1 MKLGKKL
8 CKTLRKSFSLVLAF
22 TMMLSVCAVS
32 GMNLGKVAAAESK
45 TLYYMNT
52 NGWGSVYAYTWTKVS
67 GKTTTYT
74 GKWPGTA
81 MDKVQNVKQN
91 VYKITVDANA
101 EYIIFTNNIGSQT
114 GDIKIPS
121 SSNMIYNNG
130 GWSEYSETHVVSNYE
145 YDAKIDNNSF
155 GNNMYIA
162 SCSYY
167 DYLDDQELNTQ
178 WGNVKKAGNDE
189 TATWYPFDKFNS
201 YLSDYY
207 KNNSV
212 KKPIYYGNFNTGTAN
227 EDGRKNTYNTKK
239 DSLYGYDA
247 AANNSKAVWYDSETT
262 DVDVNDTNKLAS
274 CADPDSYS
282 WSYQGI
288 VARNLG
294 SDGSLQMVKTD
305 NSGTVAAPFFSDSFL
320 SKSAGN
326 NTYGKKVNAALP
338 FVYNSNTKKYSYQSS
353 TVTTHENPV
362 NGIYLKNANTGSST
376 NNLNGVTS
384 DSLTLMYGG
393 SDTSKAILDGKQ
405 WFNSGNSGYG
415 FFPFNNNTINHTSG
429 KDGKVDVRND
439 LNYGFGMALSVDFT
453 VPENGKIDNQDVT
466 FTFTGDDDVWIFIDG
481 KLVVDL
487 GGDHKDASCTLNFAN
502 KSTTYSTG
510 LNSKSVTSASSVYSL
525 SDVMKGSTK
534 NTVHKLQMF
543 YMERGLIESN
553 LQVEFSFIPVDN
565 KLTTTK
571 TVNTVNVND
580 GIKDAVSAA
589 DTFTFTN
596 VNNGT
601 ANSDNS
607 ALSYKEYLY
616 TDKAGS
622 TSSKT
627 SDANGSYAM
636 KDGDSSSFTNITNV
650 GNWLTVSENM
660 ADSFI
665 KYSSSTYSVTDVKNG
680 IQKANGNGTS
690 ANFLF
695 KNEINEKH
703 ATDYKV
709 DFVNT
714 PQLADLN
721 VTKAAFDKDGNPITN
736 EKYNF
741 TVYLSFDGGKT
752 YKQYPLEYTIGS
764 TEYVASN
771 GTFALKGGETAV
783 FPNIPVG
790 TMYKIVEEANS
801 DYTVSS
807 VNSTGTVA
815 DNGATAQFTN
825 KQIDKSNAH
834 VTLSAAKILDGETPD
849 VNTFEF
855 TLTEMKKSGSALTE
869 SKLLQT
875 KNNFGDKI
883 TFDALEYEYRG
894 VDTPTTTQPVT
905 DQPTVAP
912 TTAKPTVQPTTAAP
926 TTTPVS
932 QNTVYLKPNSNWK
945 EANARFAIYV
955 FNDSTN
961 SKQWVSMTASN
972 VDGYYQA
979 EIPSGTW
986 EEIIFCRMN
995 PANLTN
1001 SWDTEWNQTNDLDI
1015 PSTTSTNRC
1024 YTVAEGTWDKGGGSW
1039 GAVPSTTRSL
1049 AKAKAQAAEP
1059 VEANGGASVNA
1070 SATVDKFYYQIA
1082 EKNLGG
1088 DTYTFDTA
1096 KYYAVVSVDR
1106 TTAPNTAS
1114 VKYYPTAQDAVSE
1127 TNEIANPADNVKF
1140 VNYHKGSIEISKAG
1154 SDGTTFKNM
1163 AGQVEFSLYKL
1174 NTPTDELTADNLVE
1188 AKTIDNNGIVK
1199 FENLRIFKGQ
1209 DTDDTSEHQLYCFV
1223 ETKAAPGYN
1232 LSTEKHFFTVPYAQQ
1247 CESGEEADFAIGG
1260 VGFKYLPDSDGKMI
1274 YHIKA
1279 GTVNNYPLTMPQ
1291 ASGAGMN
1298 GFVIGGIAVVGVAG
1312 TLLMSY
1318 TIYDRRSRKKRRAR
1332 YRK

>member
-52 NGWGSVYAYTWTKVS
+52 NGWGSVYAYTWTSSTKYS
-67 GKTTTYT
+67 GD
-74 GKWPGTA
+74 WPGTS
-81 MDKVQNVKQN
+81 MDKLSNVKHN
-91 VYKITVDANA
+91 VYKITVDAEA
-101 EYIIFTNNIGSQT
+101 ENIIFSDGNGAQT
-114 GDIKIPS
+114 GEITIPS

-130 GWSEYSETHVVSNYE
+130 TWSEYSETVVEDKFE
-145 YDAKIDNNSF
+145 YDAKIDSSF
-155 GNNMYIA
+155 PDSMYLA

-167 DYLDDQELNTQ
+167 DYLDDQELSTQ
-178 WGNVKKAGNDE
+178 WGNVETAGNS
-189 TATWYPFDKFNS
+189 ATWYPFDNFNS

-207 KNNSV
+207 KNNNV
-212 KKPIYYGNFNTGTAN
+212 KKPLYYGNFNTGTAG
-227 EDGRKNTYNTKK
+227 ESDRKDTYNAKK

-247 AANNSKAVWYDSETT
+247 AANNSKAVWHDIKTT
-262 DVDVNDTNKLAS
+262 NIDVNNTNDLAGCS
-274 CADPDSYS
+274 SPDSWS

-288 VARNLG
+288 VSKDLS
-294 SDGSLQMVKTD
+294 SDGSLMMMKND

-320 SKSAGN
+320 SQSAGN

-338 FVYNSNTKKYSYQSS
+338 FTYDSNTKKYSYQSS
-353 TVTTHENPV
+353 TVGSHANPV
-362 NGIYLKNANTGSST
+362 NSIYLKNANTGSST

-393 SDTSKAILDGKQ
+393 SDTSKAIHDGKL
-405 WFNSGNSGYG
+405 WFNSGESGYG
-415 FFPFNNNTINHTSG
+415 FFPFNNNTINHTG
-429 KDGKVDVRND
+429 KDVRND

-453 VPENGKIDNQDVT
+453 VPEGGKIDDQDVT
-466 FTFTGDDDVWIFIDG
+466 FTFTGDDDVWIYIDG

-487 GGDHKDASCTLNFAN
+487 GGDHKDASCTLNFAKN
-502 KSTTYSTG
+502 STTYATG

-525 SDVMKGSTK
+525 SDVMNGSTK

-553 LQVEFSFIPVDN
+553 LQVEFSFTPVDN

-580 GIKDAVSAA
+580 GIKDAVAAA

-601 ANSDNS
+601 ANSGNS

-616 TDKAGS
+616 TDKTGS

-650 GNWLTVSENM
+650 GNWLKVSENM
-660 ADSFI
+660 ANSFI
-665 KYSSSTYSVTDVKNG
+665 KYSSTYSVTDVNNG
-680 IQKANGNGTS
+680 IQKGSGSGTS

-714 PQLADLN
+714 PQLSNLD
-721 VTKAAFDKDGNPITN
+721 VSKSAFDKDGNPITN
-736 EKYNF
+736 VSYNF

-801 DYTVSS
+801 DYTVT
-807 VNSTGTVA
+807 STGETGIVNDSGAVA
-815 DNGATAQFTN
+815 KFVN
-825 KQIDKSNAH
+825 KEIDKSDVH
-834 VTLSAAKILDGETPD
+834 VTLNAAKTLDGTTPD
-849 VNTFEF
+849 VNTFVF
-855 TLTEMKKSGSALTE
+855 TLIEMVKDGSTLTE
-869 SKLLQT
+869 SKLLQE
-875 KNNFGDKI
+875 KNNYGDKV
-883 TFDALEYEYRG
+883 TFDSIAYEYREA
-894 VDTPTTTQPVT
+894 PTDPVT
-905 DQPTVAP
+905 
-912 TTAKPTVQPTTAAP
+912 QPTTAA
-926 TTTPVS
+926 
-932 QNTVYLKPNSNWK
+932 
-945 EANARFAIYV
+945 
-955 FNDSTN
+955 
-961 SKQWVSMTASN
+961 
-972 VDGYYQA
+972 
-979 EIPSGTW
+979 
-986 EEIIFCRMN
+986 
-995 PANLTN
+995 
-1001 SWDTEWNQTNDLDI
+1001 
-1015 PSTTSTNRC
+1015 
-1024 YTVAEGTWDKGGGSW
+1024 
-1039 GAVPSTTRSL
+1039 PSTTRSL
-1049 AKAKAQAAEP
+1049 AKAKAAEP
-1059 VEANGGASVNA
+1059 VEANGGAGVNA

-1114 VKYYPTAQDAVSE
+1114 VKYYSTAQDAVSE

-1174 NTPTDELTADNLVE
+1174 DSPSDELTSNNLVE
-1188 AKTIDNNGIVK
+1188 TKAIDNNGIVK
-1199 FENLRIFKGQ
+1199 FEDLLIFKGQ
-1209 DTDDTSEHQLYCFV
+1209 NKDNTSEHQLYCFV

-1232 LSTEKHFFTVPYAQQ
+1232 ISSEKHFFTVPYARQ
-1247 CESGEEADFAIGG
+1247 CESGEEAEFAIGG

-1279 GTVNNYPLTMPQ
+1279 GTVTNYPLTMPQ

-1298 GFVIGGIAVVGVAG
+1298 GYVVLGLSVVGLAATMFMG
-1312 TLLMSY
+1312 Y

>member
-52 NGWGSVYAYTWTKVS
+52 NGWGSVYAYTWTSSTKYS
-67 GKTTTYT
+67 GD
-74 GKWPGTA
+74 WPGTS
-81 MDKVQNVKQN
+81 MDKLSNVKHN
-91 VYKITVDANA
+91 VYKITVDAEA
-101 EYIIFTNNIGSQT
+101 ENIIFSDGNGAQT
-114 GDIKIPS
+114 GEITIPS

-130 GWSEYSETHVVSNYE
+130 TWSEYSETVVEDKVEDKFE
-145 YDAKIDNNSF
+145 YDAKIDSSF
-155 GNNMYIA
+155 PDSMYLA

-167 DYLDDQELNTQ
+167 DYLDDQELSTQ
-178 WGNVKKAGNDE
+178 WGNVKTAGNS
-189 TATWYPFDKFNS
+189 ATWYPFDNFNS

-207 KNNSV
+207 KNNNV
-212 KKPIYYGNFNTGTAN
+212 KKPLYYGNFNTGTAG
-227 EDGRKNTYNTKK
+227 ESDRKDTYNAKK
-239 DSLYGYDA
+239 GSLYGYDA
-247 AANNSKAVWYDSETT
+247 AANNSKAVWHDSNTAG
-262 DVDVNDTNKLAS
+262 VDVNNTEQLAKS
-274 CADPDSYS
+274 ANPDSWS

-288 VARNLG
+288 VSKDLS
-294 SDGSLQMVKTD
+294 SDGSLMMMKKD

-320 SKSAGN
+320 SKTGSGQN
-326 NTYGKKVNAALP
+326 SSYGKKVNAALP
-338 FVYNSNTKKYSYQSS
+338 FTYDSNTKKYSYQSS
-353 TVTTHENPV
+353 TVSSHANPV
-362 NGIYLKNANTGSST
+362 NSIYLKNANTGSST

-393 SDTSKAILDGKQ
+393 SDTSKAIHDGKL
-405 WFNSGNSGYG
+405 WFNSGDSGYG
-415 FFPFNNNTINHTSG
+415 FFPFNNTINHTG
-429 KDGKVDVRND
+429 KDVRND

-453 VPENGKIDNQDVT
+453 VPEGGKIDDQDVT
-466 FTFTGDDDVWIFIDG
+466 FTFTGDDDVWIYIDG

-487 GGDHKDASCTLNFAN
+487 GGDHKDASCTLNFAKN
-502 KSTTYSTG
+502 STTYATG

-525 SDVMKGSTK
+525 SDVMNGSTK

-553 LQVEFSFIPVDN
+553 LQVEFSFTPVDN

-580 GIKDAVSAA
+580 GIKDAVAAA

-596 VNNGT
+596 VNNGS
-601 ANSDNS
+601 SDTDHS
-607 ALSYKEYLY
+607 PLGSKEYFL
-616 TDKAGS
+616 TEKSGS
-622 TSSKT
+622 TSSSVSGTDGSYSMK
-627 SDANGSYAM
+627 NGSSAA
-636 KDGDSSSFTNITNV
+636 FTNITNV
-650 GNWLTVSENM
+650 GNWLTVSESMNG
-660 ADSFI
+660 SFI
-665 KYSSSTYSVTDVKNG
+665 QYSSSTYSVTDVNNG
-680 IQKANGNGTS
+680 IQKANGSGTS

-695 KNEINEKH
+695 KNEVNEKH

-714 PQLADLN
+714 PQLSNLD
-721 VTKAAFDKDGNPITN
+721 VSKSAFDKDGNPITN
-736 EKYNF
+736 VSYNF

-825 KQIDKSNAH
+825 KQIDKSNAL
-834 VTLSAAKILDGETPD
+834 VTLSAAKTLDGETPD

-875 KNNFGDKI
+875 KNNFDDKI

-926 TTTPVS
+926 TTTPVN

-945 EANARFAIYV
+945 ADSARFAIYV
-955 FNDSTN
+955 FNDSV
-961 SKQWVSMTASN
+961 SPKQEQWVSMADDDG
-972 VDGYYQA
+972 DGYYQA

-986 EEIIFCRMN
+986 KGIIFCRMN
-995 PANLTN
+995 PSSSTN
-1001 SWDTEWNQTNDLDI
+1001 SWDTKWNQTNDLDI
-1015 PSTTSTNRC
+1015 PSATDTNRC
-1024 YTVAEGTWDKGGGSW
+1024 YTIADGAW
-1039 GAVPSTTRSL
+1039 GAAPSTSRSL

-1106 TTAPNTAS
+1106 STAPNTAS
-1114 VKYYPTAQDAVSE
+1114 VKYYSTAKDAIDE
-1127 TNEIANPADNVKF
+1127 TNEIANPTENVKF
-1140 VNYHKGSIEISKAG
+1140 NNYHKGSIEISKSDANG
-1154 SDGTTFKNM
+1154 STFQDM

-1174 NTPTDELTADNLVE
+1174 DSPSDKLTSNNLVE
-1188 AKTIDNNGIVK
+1188 TKAIDNNGIVK
-1199 FENLRIFKGQ
+1199 FEDLLIFKGQ
-1209 DTDDTSEHQLYCFV
+1209 NKDNTSEHQLYCFV

-1232 LSTEKHFFTVPYAQQ
+1232 ISSEKHFFTVPYARQ
-1247 CESGEEADFAIGG
+1247 CESGEEAEFAIDG

-1298 GFVIGGIAVVGVAG
+1298 GYVVLGLSVAG
-1312 TLLMSY
+1312 LAATMFMGY